1 MNFYLHP
8 TTKRRLDAIIKN
20 PSHGYIFAGPAY
32 MYKQA
37 AAQWLADQL
46 TNNQTGH
53 GAANIYRLIPES
65 SGTSKTTSIKIEAVK
80 QLRQALS
87 LSAFDANKLRVVLIE
102 RADMMSLDASN
113 ALLKTIEEPG
123 ARIVFVLTTDRLSQ
137 IPVTVR
143 SRLSVVNFVKPNP
156 DQLRQ
161 HFPKL
166 DEAAYTRLWQ
176 EADGLP
182 RLMDE
187 LVEDPDNEI
196 VQRARQFLE
205 ADLITRFA
213 LAQAVAKAGQTSA
226 FLSQLERFLS
236 AKLQLNTEQSIA
248 GFVLQALGYLQ
259 VNVAPRLVLEQLA
272 MELEV

>member
-1 MNFYLHP
+1 
-8 TTKRRLDAIIKN
+8 
-20 PSHGYIFAGPAY
+20 

-37 AAQWLADQL
+37 TAQWLADQL
-46 TNNQTGH
+46 TNNQAGH
-53 GAANIYRLIPES
+53 GVANIYRLVPEA
-65 SGTSKTTSIKIEAVK
+65 SGASKTTSIKIEAIK

-87 LSAFDANKLRVVLIE
+87 LSAFDISHLRVVLIE

-123 ARIVFVLTTDRLSQ
+123 ARIIFVLTTDRLSK

-143 SRLSVVNFVKPNP
+143 SRLSVINFTKPSP
-156 DQLRQ
+156 AQLRQ

-187 LVEDPDNEI
+187 LAEDPDNEI
-196 VQRARQFLE
+196 IRQARRFLDT
-205 ADLITRFA
+205 DLITRFA
-213 LAQAVAKAGQTSA
+213 LAQAVVKAGQTSA

-236 AKLQLNTEQSIA
+236 AKLLANADQSSA

-272 MELEV
+272 MEFEV